1 MKPMNGR
8 TMEGKNGATGL
19 LQSKGATFLFRMTSS
34 GSQFWTRLNRC
45 DCQIP
50 VLFVPT
56 MAAVIEPQ

>member
-1 MKPMNGR
+1 
-8 TMEGKNGATGL
+8 MERPDCFKAKEL
-19 LQSKGATFLFRMTSS
+19 LFLFRMTSS